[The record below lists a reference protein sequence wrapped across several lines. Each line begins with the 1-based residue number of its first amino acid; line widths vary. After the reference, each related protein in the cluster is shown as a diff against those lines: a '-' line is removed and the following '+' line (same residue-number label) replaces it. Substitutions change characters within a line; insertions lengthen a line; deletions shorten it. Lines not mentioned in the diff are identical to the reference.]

1 MMNRNF
7 MLFSA
12 LVAVPVSAMVCN
24 EKLLFFFTLFPLV
37 ALAGRKWKYCRRF
50 LVLST
55 APAVVLAWASLTG
68 NSLSILRSVRW
79 ICAVASGTYFAS
91 VLGSAG
97 IASVLGSSGSFSF
110 FRRLSRLMLLAGS
123 TASKA
128 GECWLNNSR
137 LPLVPRILRS
147 ASDSVKLADYTVS
160 EPQDSGHLALPVA
173 VVSWIFLL
181 VSVSGIADGLVK

>member
-1 MMNRNF
+1 VMNRDF

-24 EKLLFFFTLFPLV
+24 EKFLYFFALFPLV
-37 ALAGRKWKYCRRF
+37 ALAGRKWKYCRMF
-50 LVLST
+50 LVLSS
-55 APAVVLAWASLTG
+55 APAAVLVWASLTG
-68 NSLSILRSVRW
+68 NGQSLFRSIRW
-79 ICAVASGTYFAS
+79 ICAVASGSFFAS

-97 IASVLGSSGSFSF
+97 IASVLGSFGSFSF
-110 FRRLSRLMLLAGS
+110 FRRLSQLMLLAGS

-128 GECWLNNSR
+128 GECWVNNSR

-160 EPQDSGHLALPVA
+160 EPQNSGYFGLPVA
-173 VVSWIFLL
+173 VVSWLFLL

>member
-1 MMNRNF
+1 MNKDF

-12 LVAVPVSAMVCN
+12 LVAVPVSAMACT
-24 EKLLFFFTLFPLV
+24 EKFLYFFTLFPIV
-37 ALAGRKWKYCRRF
+37 GLAGRNWKYCRRF

-55 APAVVLAWASLTG
+55 APAVVLVWASLTG
-68 NSLSILRSVRW
+68 NSQSIFRSIRW

-97 IASVLGSSGSFSF
+97 IASVLGSSGSFPLFHRFSQ
-110 FRRLSRLMLLAGS
+110 LMLLAGS

-128 GECWLNNSR
+128 GECWEMNSR

-160 EPQDSGHLALPVA
+160 KPQDSGPVALPVA